1 MDSKGPG
8 DHQLT
13 LLLKAWSEGD
23 RKALDQLAPR
33 VYKELHRLARHY
45 MAREDAGH
53 PLQTTALINEA
64 YIRLIQWKD
73 VEWQGR
79 MHFFAMAAKIMRRV
93 LVDTA
98 RQRDQDKRGGYLQET
113 TLDDSLFRPARSRDL
128 LALDEALAQLAEWD
142 AVKSEIVEL
151 RFFGGLSV
159 EETATALKMSKRTV
173 EREWTFAR
181 AWLEREITHGL

>member
-13 LLLKAWSEGD
+13 MLLKAWSEGD
-23 RKALDQLAPR
+23 RKALDQLTPR

-64 YIRLIQWKD
+64 YIRLIQWKE

-93 LVDTA
+93 LVDMA

-128 LALDEALAQLAEWD
+128 LALHEALAQLAEWD
-142 AVKSEIVEL
+142 AVKAEIVEL

-181 AWLEREITHGL
+181 SWLEREITRGL